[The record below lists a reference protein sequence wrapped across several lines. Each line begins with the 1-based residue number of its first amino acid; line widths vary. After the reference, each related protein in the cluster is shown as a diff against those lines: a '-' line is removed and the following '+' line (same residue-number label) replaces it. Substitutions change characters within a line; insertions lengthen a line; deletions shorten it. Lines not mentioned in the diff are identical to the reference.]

1 MRGKPTISIG
11 EVEVLRWHR
20 PFLHRR
26 ASTDLSR
33 GNLASDLRHRSI
45 VPDTRGIVRLSRD
58 NFNWVGV
65 SDFSAKSG
73 VDIFAAFK
81 RSRFQGLD
89 IISYFFFLSYL
100 RD

>member
-1 MRGKPTISIG
+1 M
-11 EVEVLRWHR
+11 LRWHR

-58 NFNWVGV
+58 NFNWVSV

-89 IISYFFFLSYL
+89 IISYFFLSYL